1 MFPAWRTVA
10 NNQSAKNRNIFLD
23 EVNDLLFTGKP
34 TIDKN
39 GRVTFEFLDPSKKKF
54 KVSDTIKK
62 HLDGKKATEVETELF
77 ANINAIRTRWQDLF
91 SNLGKRLDDKELAEF
106 KKLFG
111 TKFKNYLGSTYEV
124 FQNKSILP
132 FLSYTPAREAV
143 KATEDLFMATAAKE
157 GKNIT
162 REQAQ
167 GYVKQIIDTAKVPGG
182 FKMNKPNDPY
192 FKIPTFFVGKTAMKD
207 VADFNGTI
215 NIDNITKQ
223 ADREVFLNL
232 LCMFYCATL

>member
-1 MFPAWRTVA
+1 
-10 NNQSAKNRNIFLD
+10 
-23 EVNDLLFTGKP
+23 
-34 TIDKN
+34 
-39 GRVTFEFLDPSKKKF
+39 
-54 KVSDTIKK
+54 
-62 HLDGKKATEVETELF
+62 
-77 ANINAIRTRWQDLF
+77 
-91 SNLGKRLDDKELAEF
+91 
-106 KKLFG
+106 
-111 TKFKNYLGSTYEV
+111 
-124 FQNKSILP
+124 
-132 FLSYTPAREAV
+132 
-143 KATEDLFMATAAKE
+143 MATAAKE

-223 ADREVFLNL
+223 ADREVFENL
-232 LCMFYCATL
+232 LGKNKNPMQTILAGTSKLSVISRRNVFFDNIINESNTLKKAGKRGLIYDTYDEAVDALGTDIKEIRIDLGKKLS